1 MSVDF
6 DFFKN
11 PLKTREDLQRA
22 AISLLD
28 PLALYTSPKGARVHL
43 GYTATHYDE
52 IAAQLE
58 GFTRPLWG
66 LASLL
71 AGGGEY
77 PGHERWVR
85 GFDAGT
91 DPASD
96 EFWGYT
102 RGKDQRMVEMS
113 PIGFALAM
121 APEQLYQPLSQ
132 QAKANLIKWLGAI
145 NGKDMPDTNWLWFRV
160 FANLGLSKIG
170 APFSQE
176 QLKADLDHLDTFYL
190 GDGWSRDGPPGVNQL
205 DYYSGSFAIQYAQL
219 VYSKLAKDEDPK
231 RCEEYRERAR
241 KFAITFVHWFDEDGR
256 SIPFGRSLTYRFA
269 MASFWGALAFA
280 DVEVPGMSWGVVKG
294 MLLRHIRY
302 WTTQPGSF
310 TRDGT
315 FTIGYTY
322 PNMNMTEAYN
332 SPGSPYWA
340 FKSFIPLALPSSHPF
355 WTADEELFPLASIP
369 HTFPAKHPGHIHTH
383 LGGHTFLLSSGQ
395 SCHYP
400 LRAGAEKY
408 GKLCYSTAFGY
419 AVPVGT
425 LWIDQ
430 HAPDCAIAL
439 SEDGGVVWKV
449 RRECDDARL
458 EFASVATGGSSYA
471 GCWLRAVWRPWKD
484 VEVETILVPP
494 HPDTPLWHLRI
505 HRLKTGRELL
515 SSDAGFSNYGQRKD
529 GRALDLLKEDAFLST
544 PGSELVD
551 GKIVSPSSTSETAW
565 ALVSSEGGV
574 VGIRDFT
581 SPEHSV
587 ETGQEKRTSQ
597 VIALEANTN
606 IVFARSVMP
615 TIMGHHLPHAMQ
627 PNTQDSEWLVTGIFA
642 IPSRV
647 GEKGVAKAKW
657 IEEWK
662 KVPKIPEDV
671 LKLMA
676 A

>member
-1 MSVDF
+1 MSIDF
-6 DFFKN
+6 DFLKN

-52 IAAQLE
+52 VAAQLE

-71 AGGGEY
+71 AGGGDY
-77 PGHERWVR
+77 PGHDRWVR
-85 GFDAGT
+85 GFAAGT
-91 DPASD
+91 DPESD

-121 APEQLYQPLSQ
+121 APEQLYHPLSQ
-132 QAKANLIKWLGAI
+132 EVKDHLIKWLGAI

-340 FKSFIPLALPSSHPF
+340 FKSFIPLALPASHAF
-355 WTADEELFPLASIP
+355 WTAEEEPFPLAQIP
-369 HTFPAKHPGHIHTH
+369 HTFPAKHPGHIHNH

-425 LWIDQ
+425 LWLDQ

-449 RRECDDARL
+449 RRECDEARL
-458 EFASVATGGSSYA
+458 EFASSSTSE
-471 GCWLRAVWRPWKD
+471 CWLRAAWRPWKD

-529 GRALDLLKEDAFLST
+529 GRGLDLLEFDVSTFEVGSDILDGKMVST
-544 PGSELVD
+544 PGSVHAH
-551 GKIVSPSSTSETAW
+551 GHSGAW
-565 ALVSSEGGV
+565 ALASSEGGV
-574 VGIRDFT
+574 VGVMDLT
-581 SPEHSV
+581 SLTVKSPAGVRKGE
-587 ETGQEKRTSQ
+587 
-597 VIALEANTN
+597 VIVLEANTN
-606 IVFARSVMP
+606 IVFSRSVMP
-615 TIMGHHLPHAMQ
+615 TILGEHHG
-627 PNTQDSEWLVTGIFA
+627 TVKDEWIVTGVFA
-642 IPSRV
+642 LPSRL
-647 GEKGVAKAKW
+647 GEKGVLKSKW
-657 IEEWK
+657 VDEWK
-662 KVPKIPEDV
+662 KKPTIPDDL
-671 LKLMA
+671 LKLIKA
-676 A
+676 